1 MRRGNTN
8 ILLPTVNREGRVSQE
23 ARGKIPKLRGEEE
36 YNAEIHVP
44 DDSRQVQ
51 ALFKN
56 GVSVIACWNG
66 MHWITP
72 YGRAGT
78 RGVGTIVAWKEIF
91 WESDFFQDEGWE

>member
-1 MRRGNTN
+1 
-8 ILLPTVNREGRVSQE
+8 LLPTVNREGRVSQE